1 MSIWR
6 TLSRG
11 FRALTHREAADQ
23 DTADE
28 IAHYLEL
35 ATAAHVRRGLS
46 AEAARR
52 AAQLEIGN
60 ATVAREQVRAFGW
73 ENVIEAIVADVRH
86 SASSKPARSRRCS
99 ATSSDPGL
107 TLKTPRE
114 TCSTRRVIP
123 NPCIGWRLSV
133 LRMSMS
139 SVPWM
144 TSLFGSST
152 FRSDVDAGA

>member
-46 AEAARR
+46 PEAARR

-73 ENVIEAIVADVRH
+73 ENVVEAIAADVRYAGRQLRTH
-86 SASSKPARSRRCS
+86 LGSR
-99 ATSSDPGL
+99 A
-107 TLKTPRE
+107 E
-114 TCSTRRVIP
+114 
-123 NPCIGWRLSV
+123 
-133 LRMSMS
+133 
-139 SVPWM
+139 
-144 TSLFGSST
+144 
-152 FRSDVDAGA
+152 

>member
-11 FRALTHREAADQ
+11 FRALTRREAADQ

-46 AEAARR
+46 PEAARR

-73 ENVIEAIVADVRH
+73 ENVVEAIAADVRYAGRQLRTH
-86 SASSKPARSRRCS
+86 LGSSVMSI
-99 ATSSDPGL
+99 L
-107 TLKTPRE
+107 TLALGIGAT
-114 TCSTRRVIP
+114 TAIFSAV
-123 NPCIGWRLSV
+123 NPIL
-133 LRMSMS
+133 LE
-139 SVPWM
+139 
-144 TSLFGSST
+144 SLP
-152 FRSDVDAGA
+152 